1 MTSNI
6 GASELKKKAVGFGS
20 EGDAMSDYEEMKERE
35 MSALRRTLKPEF
47 INRVDDIIVFRSF
60 EKKDM
65 YDIAK
70 LMANSLEKRLQ
81 ERGIFV
87 TIDDDAL
94 NLVIEK
100 GFNLEY
106 GARPLRR
113 ALQSM
118 VEDEL
123 ATKMLQNEFGI
134 GDKVNI
140 TAKDDKLVFT
150 KVEEEAKAEE

>member
-1 MTSNI
+1 
-6 GASELKKKAVGFGS
+6 
-20 EGDAMSDYEEMKERE
+20 
-35 MSALRRTLKPEF
+35 
-47 INRVDDIIVFRSF
+47 
-60 EKKDM
+60 M

-70 LMANSLEKRLQ
+70 LMANSLEKRLK

-87 TIDDDAL
+87 TINDDAL

-134 GDKVNI
+134 GDKVI
-140 TAKDDKLVFT
+140 ISAKDDKLTFT
-150 KVEEEAKAEE
+150 KDDSEVEEKAEE

>member
-1 MTSNI
+1 M
-6 GASELKKKAVGFGS
+6 
-20 EGDAMSDYEEMKERE
+20 D
-35 MSALRRTLKPEF
+35 ALRKTLKPEF

-70 LMANSLEKRLQ
+70 LMANSLEKRLK

-87 TIDDDAL
+87 TINDDAL

-134 GDKVNI
+134 GDKVI
-140 TAKDDKLVFT
+140 ISAKDDKLTFT
-150 KVEEEAKAEE
+150 KDDSEVEEKAEE